1 MSAITKKNQCFQSI
15 WNDLDAFAQSIYC
28 QVCEFNSTCVP
39 MHRHNKGQ
47 LLYTEGGRVYVTA
60 ENKVWFLPARHYMWI
75 PAGLEHSLKITLASA
90 QVWSLYFPCWVN
102 EPPFYQ
108 TAGIYP
114 VNNMLLEQLYFI
126 KDMQGHVLEEDR
138 SRFYFLSGIKAILP
152 EISRSALLFD
162 LPQPKEPRLEE
173 IVAYIQNNLSQP
185 VNVST
190 VAKRF
195 GMSESTL
202 TRLFR
207 KDLKMS
213 FIHYVS
219 TLRLL
224 RSVELLAT
232 GEMNIKEICYEVGY
246 ESVPTF
252 SNVFKKSIG
261 VRPTDYLKAG

>member
-1 MSAITKKNQCFQSI
+1 MSAIMKQNPDFQCT
-15 WNDLDAFAQSIYC
+15 WADLDSSSESIYC
-28 QVCEFNSTCVP
+28 QVSEFNVTYVP

-47 LLYTEGGRVYVTA
+47 LLYTEGGRVYITA
-60 ENKVWFLPARHYMWI
+60 QNKVWFLPARHYMWI
-75 PAGLEHSLKITLASA
+75 PAGMEHSLKITLASTH
-90 QVWSLYFPCWVN
+90 VWNLYFPCWAN
-102 EPPFYQ
+102 EPAFYRK
-108 TAGIYP
+108 AGIYP

-126 KDMQGHVLEEDR
+126 KDMQGHVLKDDK
-138 SRFYFLSGIKAILP
+138 SRFYFLSGMKAILP

-173 IVAYIQNNLSQP
+173 VIAYLQNNLSQP
-185 VNVST
+185 VNVSA

-232 GEMNIKEICYEVGY
+232 GGMNIKEICYEVGY

>member
-1 MSAITKKNQCFQSI
+1 MTATKKQNQSFESV
-15 WNDLDAFAQSIYC
+15 WADLDSFKESIYC
-28 QVCEFNSTCVP
+28 QVSEFNRTDVP
-39 MHRHNKGQ
+39 MHKHKKGQ

-60 ENKVWFLPARHYMWI
+60 KSKVWFLPARHYMWI
-75 PAGLEHSLKITLASA
+75 PGGMEHSLKITLASA
-90 QVWSLYFPCWVN
+90 QVWNLYFPCWTD
-102 EPPFYQ
+102 EPLFYRE
-108 TAGIYP
+108 AGIYP

-126 KDMQGHVLEEDR
+126 KDMQGHVLPENK

-152 EISRSALLFD
+152 EISRSALLFA
-162 LPQPKEPRLEE
+162 LPQPKEQRLEE
-173 IVAYIQNNLSQP
+173 VIAFIQNNLSQSI
-185 VNVST
+185 NVST

-202 TRLFR
+202 ARLFR

-213 FIHYVS
+213 FINYVS

-224 RSVELLAT
+224 RSVELLAS